1 MAKKMPTRK
10 RSPKEYLVFIDTNI
24 LLDFYRARGR
34 EGGLSILEH
43 FEGNHERIITTAQVE
58 MEYKKNRQRVIV
70 DCLNQEIKDPKGEG
84 VGVPSFLLGSQP
96 DEGYKKAKETM
107 AAQVKRLRERTAR
120 LLKSPSENDPVYQPL
135 QRLFKAGCAVH
146 LMREQ
151 KERFEIRRL
160 ARKRF
165 CLGYPP
171 RKDKDTSIGDAINWE
186 WVVRCSAVTKK
197 HIVIVSRDG
206 DYGVTYR
213 NESYL
218 NDWLRQ
224 EFKERTTSHRDI
236 ILTQRLTDAF
246 KKADIKVT
254 AKEEEEEAQLV
265 GSLAADR
272 ESGEDL
278 DGED

>member
-1 MAKKMPTRK
+1 MASRQ
-10 RSPKEYLVFIDTNI
+10 REYLVFIDTNI

-34 EGGLSILEH
+34 DGGLSILDH

-70 DCLNQEIKDPKGEG
+70 DCLNQEIKAPKGEG

-96 DEGYKKAKETM
+96 DEGYKKAKDEV
-107 AAQVKRLRERTAR
+107 AAQVKRLRERTTR
-120 LLKSPSENDPVYQPL
+120 LLKNPSGSGNDPVYPVL
-135 QRLFKAGCAVH
+135 QRLFKAGCPVH
-146 LMREQ
+146 LMRDQ

-186 WVVRCSAVTKK
+186 WVVRCSQVTKK
-197 HIVIVSRDG
+197 HIVIVSRDS
-206 DYGVTYR
+206 DYGVTYGTD
-213 NESYL
+213 SYL

-224 EFKERTTSHRDI
+224 EFKERTTLQRDI
-236 ILTQRLTDAF
+236 ILTQRLTDGF

-265 GSLAADR
+265 ESLAADR
-272 ESGEDL
+272 EAGEEL
-278 DGED
+278 DGDD